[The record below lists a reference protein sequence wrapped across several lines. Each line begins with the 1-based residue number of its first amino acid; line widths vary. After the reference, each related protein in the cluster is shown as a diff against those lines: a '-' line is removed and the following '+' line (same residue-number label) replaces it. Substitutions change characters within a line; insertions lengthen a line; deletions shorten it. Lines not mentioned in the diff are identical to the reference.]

1 MSEELELFDAING
14 VRGDTG
20 EYLLPAVSISDLA
33 RAAKGEPLDEETL
46 AELKG
51 KSQAAFPVDG
61 NPLQLQD
68 VGWGVIFAFDD
79 PNATAIREAL
89 APLLDLR
96 RRQCPGQ
103 APAPGQLGE
112 RGHYREFSGVDAY
125 RPGQRKND
133 FLARFKIGP
142 GLVEPRKIPY
152 YLLIVGS
159 PELIPYRFQF
169 ELDVQFAVGRL
180 HFDNLDDYAAYAN
193 NVVRAETSTQAPPRK
208 ATLFGVN
215 TPGDRATELSSKH
228 LIQPLAAD
236 LNVANEAGVLQ
247 KPWQIDTL
255 LGEDQATRANLER
268 LLGGDLTPS
277 VLLTASHGVGFGR
290 GEARQRKHQGALL
303 CQDWPGPIRHRGPLA
318 EEFYFAGD
326 HLAAGADLK
335 GMLAFFFA
343 CYGAGT
349 PLLDEFAH
357 NTGAR
362 VEIAEQAFLGYL
374 PQRMLSH
381 PRGALAVIGHVER
394 AWGYSFIWAQAAQTL
409 VFQRSLQNMMQGGP
423 IGWVME
429 DFNLRYAELAAML
442 SNELEDAKFGAAN
455 TRQLG
460 ELWTANADARNY
472 IIVGDPAVRLRYD
485 DIVLDTS
492 GTGGV
497 SGVTSEYAAVGATNT
512 TDAAAF
518 VAATGTAAVDETR
531 PGQESE
537 EIAADAGSTGY
548 FWRSGKDAEGED
560 PLGKALA
567 DFGQQLSQAFED
579 LSSLEVQTYSS
590 RDLPGVSY
598 AEGKFTGPV
607 NLRALTRISL
617 DGDTL
622 ICLPEDENGLIDR
635 EVWDMHEAMVARA
648 QQHRAQMIT
657 TAAEAMASLLRAL
670 RGG

>member
-20 EYLLPAVSISDLA
+20 DYLLPAVRISDLA
-33 RAAKGEPLDEETL
+33 RAAKGEALDADTL
-46 AELKG
+46 AELEG

-61 NPLQLQD
+61 NPLLLQD

-79 PNATAIREAL
+79 PQAAAIREAL

-133 FLARFKIGP
+133 FLARFNIGP

-169 ELDVQFAVGRL
+169 ELDVQFAVGRI
-180 HFDNLDDYAAYAN
+180 HFDSLDDYAAYAH
-193 NVVRAETSTQAPPRK
+193 NVVRAETSAPPPRK
-208 ATLFGVN
+208 AVLFGVN
-215 TPGDRATELSSKH
+215 TPGDRATELSTKH
-228 LIQPLAAD
+228 LIQPLATD
-236 LNVANEAGVLQ
+236 LRVANEAGVLQ
-247 KPWQIDTL
+247 QPWQIATL
-255 LGEDQATRANLER
+255 LGEDQATRAKLER

-290 GEARQRKHQGALL
+290 GEARQRRQQGALL
-303 CQDWPGPIRHRGPLA
+303 CQDWPGPIKHRGPLP
-318 EEFYFAGD
+318 EDFYFAGD
-326 HLAAGADLK
+326 HLSASADLK

-374 PQRMLSH
+374 PQRMLCH

-409 VFQRSLQNMMQGGP
+409 VFQRSLQHMMQGGR

-429 DFNLRYAELAAML
+429 DFNLRYAELATML
-442 SNELEDAKFGAAN
+442 SNELEEAKFGAAN
-455 TRQLG
+455 TRRLG
-460 ELWTANADARNY
+460 ELWTAHADARNY

-485 DIVLDTS
+485 DIGIDQ
-492 GTGGV
+492 TGAGSV
-497 SGVTSEYAAVGATNT
+497 SSITAGPAPVVGESAP
-512 TDAAAF
+512 AAAAL
-518 VAATGTAAVDETR
+518 VAEPEPEPAPAV
-531 PGQESE
+531 SE
-537 EIAADAGSTGY
+537 VAPDAGSES
-548 FWRSGKDAEGED
+548 FLLNFGKHSEVADQMGA
-560 PLGKALA
+560 ALQ
-567 DFGQQLSQAFED
+567 DFGQKLARAFHD

-590 RDLPGVSY
+590 RDLAGVSY

-607 NLRALTRISL
+607 HLRALTRISL

-635 EVWDMHEAMVARA
+635 EVWDLHEAMVTRA